1 MKKFYQYICNAE
13 MHIAKWALALLTGM
27 VIAAAVMRSF
37 GKPIVWAIDTATF
50 LFAWCVFLGGDI
62 AMRNDRLV
70 CIDVL
75 TCRLPKKIQH
85 YLKIANYSIIA
96 VFLSSLIFYGVKLA
110 YATRLRTFQGI
121 PDVSY
126 TWVTISVPIGCSLML
141 ITALLKIRSLL
152 KNGYENTPEAEC
164 GCPKELM

>member
-1 MKKFYQYICNAE
+1 MKQFYQYVCEAE
-13 MHIAKWALALLTGM
+13 MHIAKWALALLTAL
-27 VIAAAVMRSF
+27 VIGAAVMRSV
-37 GKPIVWAIDTATF
+37 GMPIMWAIDGATF

-75 TCRLPKKIQH
+75 TCKLSKKYQH
-85 YLKIANYSIIA
+85 YLKIINYSIIS
-96 VFLSSLIFYGVKLA
+96 VFLASLIVYGIKLA

-126 TWVTISVPIGCSLML
+126 TWVTLAVPVGCLLML
-141 ITALLKIRSLL
+141 VTAIIKIRTLM
-152 KNGYENTPEAEC
+152 KNGYENMPDAEC

>member
-1 MKKFYQYICNAE
+1 MRRFYQYVCAAE
-13 MHIAKWALALLTGM
+13 MHIAKWALAVLTVL
-27 VIAAAVMRSF
+27 VIAAAVMRSI
-37 GKPIVWAIDTATF
+37 GMPIVWAIDAATF

-75 TCRLPKKIQH
+75 TCRLPKKYQH
-85 YLKIANYSIIA
+85 YLKIINYSIIV
-96 VFLSSLIFYGVKLA
+96 VFLASLIAHGVKLA
-110 YATRLRTFQGI
+110 YTTRLRTFQGI

-126 TWVTISVPIGCSLML
+126 TWVTIAVPLGCLLML
-141 ITALLKIRSLL
+141 ITAILKIRNLIQ
-152 KNGYENTPEAEC
+152 NGYENMPDGEC